1 MAEPP
6 VAEQYPLQLTVNGEE
21 HRLQVPAHRLL
32 IDVLRNDLK
41 LIGTKRACDIGVCG
55 SCTVLVDGKTVSSC
69 LMLALRAEG
78 HAIVTVEGLA
88 DGERL
93 HPVQRAFLDHWG
105 FQCGYC
111 TPGMLLTAV
120 ELLEHDPAPTAET
133 VREALM
139 GNLCRCTGYR
149 KIVESILAAA
159 AQLRQVG
166 GAHGTED
173 RRPRSL

>member
-1 MAEPP
+1 MAEL
-6 VAEQYPLQLTVNGEE
+6 YPLALTVNGEE
-21 HRLQVPAHRLL
+21 HRVRVPAHRLL

-55 SCTVLVDGKTVSSC
+55 SCTVLLDGKTVSSC

-78 HAIVTVEGLA
+78 HAVQTVEGLA
-88 DGERL
+88 DGETL
-93 HPVQRAFLDHWG
+93 HPVQRAFLEQWG

-120 ELLEHDPAPTAET
+120 ELLEHDPAPSADT

-149 KIVESILAAA
+149 KIVESVLAAA
-159 AQLRQVG
+159 AQMRQEG
-166 GAHGTED
+166 GAHGAED

>member
-1 MAEPP
+1 MP
-6 VAEQYPLQLTVNGEE
+6 EQYPLQLTVNGEE
-21 HRLQVPAHRLL
+21 HRLHVPAHRLL

-41 LIGTKRACDIGVCG
+41 LTGTKRACDIGVCG
-55 SCTVLVDGKTVSSC
+55 SCTVLVDGTTVSSC

-78 HAIVTVEGLA
+78 RPIVTVEGLA
-88 DGERL
+88 QGERL
-93 HPVQRAFLDHWG
+93 HPVQQAFLAHWG

-120 ELLEHDPAPTAET
+120 ELLAHDPAPSTHA

-149 KIVESILAAA
+149 QIVESVLAAA
-159 AQLRQVG
+159 AQLRQAG
-166 GAHGTED
+166 GTDGPED
-173 RRPRSL
+173 RRPRAL